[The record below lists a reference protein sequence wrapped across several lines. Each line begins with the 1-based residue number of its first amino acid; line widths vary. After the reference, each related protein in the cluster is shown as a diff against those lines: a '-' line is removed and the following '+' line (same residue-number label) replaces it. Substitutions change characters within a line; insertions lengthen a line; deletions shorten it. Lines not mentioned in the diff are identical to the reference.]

1 MSHPLDQFIFCPKC
15 GSSHFKIHNEKS
27 KKCHDCGFIY
37 YFNSSASTVGII
49 INSREELL
57 VARRAKEPAK
67 GTFDLPGGFV
77 DLNETGEEAIMRE
90 IKEET
95 QLIVSRAFY
104 QFSIPN
110 TYEYSNFLVHT
121 LDLFYYCE
129 VEDYHTLKAQDDVE
143 SLRFIPIN
151 KLNVEDFGLLSIQ
164 QGIKILKDRA
174 LRKEGLDHRHL

>member
-1 MSHPLDQFIFCPKC
+1 MPHPLDKFTFCPKC
-15 GSSHFKIHNEKS
+15 GSSHFIINNEKS
-27 KKCHDCGFIY
+27 KKCIDCGFVY

-49 INSREELL
+49 INEKEELL

-77 DLNETGEEAIMRE
+77 DLNETGEEAILRE
-90 IKEET
+90 IKEES

-129 VEDYHTLKAQDDVE
+129 VEDYSTLKALDDVE
-143 SLRFIPIN
+143 SLHFIPF
-151 KLNVEDFGLLSIQ
+151 KELKVEDFGLHSIQ

-174 LRKEGLDHRHL
+174 LQKKKLFHLY